1 MTLRLRAAMPKPT
14 ISSVPAVKRRFRS
27 GFEEKLAQQIE
38 DSELEVQYETVTLD
52 YTWPA
57 RDSRYTPDFAL
68 DKPDG
73 TQMLLEGKGLFDTE
87 ARAKMLLVKN
97 TYPDLDLRLV
107 FSNANA
113 RIHKKSQTTYAM
125 WATKHGFP
133 YSHKEIPA
141 EWLAEA
147 KPPKK

>member
-1 MTLRLRAAMPKPT
+1 MKPVMVAMGRRT
-14 ISSVPAVKRRFRS
+14 ISELSPVKRRYRS

-38 DSELEVQYETVTLD
+38 DAELEVQYETITLG

-87 ARAKMLLVKN
+87 ARAKMLLVKDN
-97 TYPDLDLRLV
+97 ILTSTFVCFLKCQRSHPQEVANDLRDV
-107 FSNANA
+107 GDQA
-113 RIHKKSQTTYAM
+113 RLSLQ
-125 WATKHGFP
+125 P
-133 YSHKEIPA
+133 
-141 EWLAEA
+141 
-147 KPPKK
+147 

>member
-1 MTLRLRAAMPKPT
+1 MKPVMVAMGRRT
-14 ISSVPAVKRRFRS
+14 ISELSPVKRRYRS
-27 GFEEKLAQQIE
+27 GFEEKLAQQIT
-38 DSELEVQYETVTLD
+38 DAELEVQYETVTLD

-87 ARAKMLLVKN
+87 ARAKMLLVKAK
-97 TYPDLDLRLV
+97 YPDLDLRLV
-107 FSNANA
+107 FSNANS

-133 YSHKEIPA
+133 YSHKEIPS

-147 KPPKK
+147 TPPKK

>member
-1 MTLRLRAAMPKPT
+1 MKSVMVAMGRRT
-14 ISSVPAVKRRFRS
+14 ISELLPVKRRYRS

-38 DSELEVQYETVTLD
+38 DAELEVQYETITLG

-57 RDSRYTPDFAL
+57 RESRYTPDFAL

-87 ARAKMLLVKN
+87 ARAKMLLVKDK
-97 TYPDLDLRLV
+97 YPDLDLRLV

-125 WATKHGFP
+125 WAEKHGFP
-133 YSHKEIPA
+133 YSHKEIPS

>member
-1 MTLRLRAAMPKPT
+1 MKIVSWRSIRDRHADYPQLEMAA
-14 ISSVPAVKRRFRS
+14 IRR
-27 GFEEKLAQQIE
+27 
-38 DSELEVQYETVTLD
+38 
-52 YTWPA
+52 
-57 RDSRYTPDFAL
+57 FAL